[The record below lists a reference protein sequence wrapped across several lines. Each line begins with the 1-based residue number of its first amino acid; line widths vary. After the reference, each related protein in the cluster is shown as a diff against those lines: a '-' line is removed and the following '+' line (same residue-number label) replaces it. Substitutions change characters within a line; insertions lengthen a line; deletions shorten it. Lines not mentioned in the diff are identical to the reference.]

1 MQYKNLAIMA
11 LALAA
16 ACDKDP
22 TGPAAGMFTA
32 NVTGARTLQLTGT
45 SFTQLIYTEA
55 RPQGSYT
62 ITMSNPVGSQTRLVL
77 IDCPDTEFFQVRTYT
92 LTAEENA
99 CHGSY
104 RLIDSGAG
112 GPTLIEQFISI
123 TGMLTVTSVTATAV
137 EGSFQFTGDLSAE
150 GQANS
155 PVTVSGVFNS
165 ARFQ

>member
-1 MQYKNLAIMA
+1 MQYKNLAMIA
-11 LALAA
+11 LALVA

-32 NVTGARTLQLTGT
+32 NVTGARTLQLAGV
-45 SFTQLIYTEA
+45 SHTQLVYTEM

-62 ITMSNPVGSQTRLVL
+62 ISMFSPVGSQTRLVL
-77 IDCPDTEFFQVRTYT
+77 IDCPDTEFFQVRAYT
-92 LTAEENA
+92 LTADENA
-99 CHGSY
+99 CHGYY
-104 RLIDSGAG
+104 RLIDIGAG

-123 TGMLTVTSVTATAV
+123 TGTLTIRSVTATAV

-165 ARFQ
+165 ARF